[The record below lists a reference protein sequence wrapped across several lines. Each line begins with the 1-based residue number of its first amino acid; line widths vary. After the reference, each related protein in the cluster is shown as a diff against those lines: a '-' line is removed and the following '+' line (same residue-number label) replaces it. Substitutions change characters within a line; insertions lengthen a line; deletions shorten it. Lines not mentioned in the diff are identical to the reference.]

1 MKKSNLLKYLRS
13 KCQQSEVLL
22 RIQKFPKNDIHGL
35 CYLSGKTI
43 AINKAIKGKAEL
55 ARTVFHELAHAECIK
70 KGKYK
75 EFHTNTLPPAQT
87 FYYENK
93 VEHLAKKNWDKAG
106 MRKLF
111 GQYQFYYSKK
121 DKKDVINWIKSDQ

>member
-1 MKKSNLLKYLRS
+1 MKTTTLIA
-13 KCQQSEVLL
+13 LL
-22 RIQKFPKNDIHGL
+22 RKHCRGKRVTMRCRAISNGIHGL
-35 CYLSGKTI
+35 CYPNGKLI
-43 AINKAIKGKAEL
+43 DINKKIREKAEI

-70 KGKYK
+70 EGRYK
-75 EFHTNTLPPAQT
+75 KFHSEELPPAKT

-93 VEHLAKKNWDKAG
+93 VEHIAKKNWDKAG

-121 DKKDVINWIKSDQ
+121 NKKNVIEWIRTSD